1 MRLLRRCV
9 AVDMW
14 IYKRRGKERWL
25 LRLLPSS
32 YIIRLLLFLV
42 CICAA
47 DIVRSLSP
55 RKWVARG
62 AAAFIHVVLQ
72 LRIYPLAA
80 GPLFPE
86 AFSITTSCR
95 FFFPF
100 SSIRNSNRFR
110 MFPTCPILFPLCSLS
125 LLLCVNDS
133 TPRTLGCKFHSEHVT
148 LVEGRR
154 ERPELEGKE
163 AVSHLVTFDA
173 VMAFGLH

>member
-1 MRLLRRCV
+1 MFLYFARVPIDAVRLLRRCV

-95 FFFPF
+95 FFFSF
-100 SSIRNSNRFR
+100 ASIRNSNRFR

-125 LLLCVNDS
+125 A
-133 TPRTLGCKFHSEHVT
+133 TLRK
-148 LVEGRR
+148 
-154 ERPELEGKE
+154 
-163 AVSHLVTFDA
+163 
-173 VMAFGLH
+173 

>member
-95 FFFPF
+95 FFFPSPPSETLIDF
-100 SSIRNSNRFR
+100 ACSRLAPFC
-110 MFPTCPILFPLCSLS
+110 FLFALS

>member
-1 MRLLRRCV
+1 MFCFCISPGFRSTQCV
-9 AVDMW
+9 CCGAASPS
-14 IYKRRGKERWL
+14 ICGYIKEGEKERWL

-55 RKWVARG
+55 RKWVARE

-125 LLLCVNDS
+125 A
-133 TPRTLGCKFHSEHVT
+133 TLRK
-148 LVEGRR
+148 
-154 ERPELEGKE
+154 
-163 AVSHLVTFDA
+163 
-173 VMAFGLH
+173 